1 MFYITKFMAE
11 MILELLQRPFVQMLG
26 FVLLTIPTIFII
38 GPKNA
43 DHVWTIAGFIYIG
56 FILVNSILI
65 FFASPGW
72 SYFFYSL
79 GFSVLYLVSIFIVI
93 TALIK
98 LLKIEGSGESAMTF
112 LFIIY
117 HPVFLLFVLFLK
129 WAYYKLF

>member
-1 MFYITKFMAE
+1 MTE
-11 MILELLQRPFVQMLG
+11 MIFELLQKPFVQMAT
-26 FVLLTIPTIFII
+26 FVLLTIPAVFII

-56 FILVNSILI
+56 FIFVNSILI
-65 FFASPGW
+65 CTVSNSW
-72 SYFFYSL
+72 NYFFFSL
-79 GFSVLYLVSIFIVI
+79 GFSVLYLVSVSIII
-93 TALIK
+93 TTLIK